1 MKSHKQW
8 LDNEYEQWVQAL
20 NSSSMYNFKEHPMV
34 KRMLGEIEW
43 AEEFMPNVTGEQFQ
57 LLEIIDNIGRRQ
69 NEDISG
75 TCWRMVYYAKMI
87 LKRNPTDII
96 EIGGGSGQFYAV
108 MRAMGF
114 VGDYYIYDIPSVKQF
129 QYRYLAE
136 VTYHTKLA
144 LTQTMLEKGF
154 CVSLYALGEFDDE
167 LKKFYVQEVIQ
178 KKCPHGFVIWNPHSG
193 ATAEVLFECTVK
205 DEYPLLNPGN
215 KQLEW

>member
-129 QYRYLAE
+129 
-136 VTYHTKLA
+136 
-144 LTQTMLEKGF
+144 
-154 CVSLYALGEFDDE
+154 
-167 LKKFYVQEVIQ
+167 
-178 KKCPHGFVIWNPHSG
+178 
-193 ATAEVLFECTVK
+193 
-205 DEYPLLNPGN
+205 
-215 KQLEW
+215 